1 MVRLSDEFKKA
12 APDSADSRGRSARDA
27 DTLVP
32 TRGRGEELLLPPGN
46 PALHLSGWRQ
56 FMAILRKD
64 IVMELRTKEMV
75 TSMGLYGLLVLV
87 IYYVALSQ
95 AGAEFQVRPIAAG
108 LLFLAV
114 VFTSLLGL
122 NRSLVHEKDQGCLEA
137 LLLAPVDRTV
147 IYFGK
152 AIGNLIF
159 LLIVEM
165 FLVPLF
171 YMIFLT
177 GDASLGG
184 PWWMLVL
191 SLVVGSV
198 GIAGVG
204 TLLATISVNTKG
216 KDFILA
222 VLFIPVMFPLLLTVV
237 AAGTQAMIADPGY
250 VETFWR
256 MLSAGM
262 VYDVIMIGVA
272 YVLYDFI
279 LGA

>member
-1 MVRLSDEFKKA
+1 MEQPES
-12 APDSADSRGRSARDA
+12 
-27 DTLVP
+27 TLK
-32 TRGRGEELLLPPGN
+32 
-46 PALHLSGWRQ
+46 LSGWKQ
-56 FMAILRKD
+56 FIAILRKD

-95 AGAEFQVRPIAAG
+95 AGSSFEVTRIAAG

-147 IYFGK
+147 IFFGK
-152 AIGNLIF
+152 AVGNLIF
-159 LLIVEM
+159 LLLVQV

-171 YMIFLT
+171 YLIFIQSAQA
-177 GDASLGG
+177 DMGG
-184 PWWMLVL
+184 PWWMLAI
-191 SLVVGSV
+191 SLLVGSI

-216 KDFILA
+216 QDFMLA
-222 VLFIPVMFPLLLTVV
+222 VLFIPVMFPLLLAVV
-237 AAGTQAMIADPGY
+237 AAGSQVMIADPGWQ
-250 VETFWR
+250 TIFWQ
-256 MLSAGM
+256 MIAAGTM
-262 VYDVIMIGVA
+262 YDAIMIA
-272 YVLYDFI
+272 AAFVLYDFV

>member
-1 MVRLSDEFKKA
+1 MVRLSDEFKKPVVETA
-12 APDSADSRGRSARDA
+12 GSSRADDILAPKPR
-27 DTLVP
+27 
-32 TRGRGEELLLPPGN
+32 RGEDVLLPGN
-46 PALHLSGWRQ
+46 PALKLSGWRQ

-171 YMIFLT
+171 YLIFLT
-177 GDASLGG
+177 SSDAALGG

-256 MLSAGM
+256 MLTAGM
-262 VYDVIMIGVA
+262 LYDAIMIGVA